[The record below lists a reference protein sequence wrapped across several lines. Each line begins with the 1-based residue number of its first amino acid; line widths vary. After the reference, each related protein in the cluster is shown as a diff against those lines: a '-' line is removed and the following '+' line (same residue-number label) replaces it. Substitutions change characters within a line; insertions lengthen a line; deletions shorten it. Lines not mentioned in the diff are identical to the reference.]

1 MLRPITPPDAA
12 EAIDLFLDGEP
23 VRARPAETV
32 AFLLLR
38 LGRLPFRHTMAS
50 GAPRAAFCLMGACQ
64 DCLVEIDGQPNR
76 QACLVLVTPGMRVRR
91 QVAA

>member
-12 EAIDLFLDGEP
+12 SAIEVFLDGEP
-23 VRARPAETV
+23 VRARPEETV
-32 AFLLLR
+32 ALLLLR
-38 LGRLPFRHTMAS
+38 LGRLPFRHTVAS

-64 DCLVEIDGQPNR
+64 ECLVEIDGQPNR
-76 QACLVLVTPGMRVRR
+76 QACLVQAAPGMRVRR